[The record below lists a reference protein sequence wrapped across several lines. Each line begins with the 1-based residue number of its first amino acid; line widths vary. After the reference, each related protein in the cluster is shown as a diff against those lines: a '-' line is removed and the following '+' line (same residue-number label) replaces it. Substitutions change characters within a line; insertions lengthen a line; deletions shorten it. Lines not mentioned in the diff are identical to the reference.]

1 MLKCNDKCVT
11 IFLEGDDFMSGKTAT
26 LNCRVNPDAKQQAE
40 AILSRLGI
48 PMSTAIDMYLQ
59 QINLVGGI
67 PFSVT
72 LSKHSSF
79 DADYMSASEIHTA
92 IRAGIDDAEAGRIK
106 DAASVFANISNKRT

>member
-1 MLKCNDKCVT
+1 
-11 IFLEGDDFMSGKTAT
+11 MSGKTAT

-48 PMSTAIDMYLQ
+48 PMSIAIDMYLQ

-72 LSKHSSF
+72 LKHSSF
-79 DADYMSASEIHTA
+79 DADRMSASEIHAA
-92 IRAGIDDAEAGRIK
+92 IQAGIDDAEAGRVK
-106 DAASVFANISNKRT
+106 DATSVFADFRESHT

>member
-1 MLKCNDKCVT
+1 MRN
-11 IFLEGDDFMSGKTAT
+11 FMAGKTAT

-40 AILSRLGI
+40 AILSKLGI

-79 DADYMSASEIHTA
+79 DADNMSASEVHAA
-92 IRAGIDDAEAGRIK
+92 IQAGIDDAETGRVK
-106 DAASVFANISNKRT
+106 DADSVFTNFRESHT